1 MAWEDAFKIITAMIA
16 SIGAGGAL
24 VFALS
29 TWLGKL
35 WAQRILENEKHQ
47 LASELEKTKRELDI
61 VKETTLRFQN
71 DKLHTYR
78 AVIDVI
84 ARILAALDAHESGRL
99 PPNEAGARFDEFNEQ
114 RIRIYG
120 YLAMIAPQGVMDA
133 QDKLIDNLL
142 LVAHGNAE
150 YQWEEVRANALAL
163 LNAVRIDVGIDK
175 SPISYNGK
183 L

>member
-1 MAWEDAFKIITAMIA
+1 MAWEDVFKIIAAMIA
-16 SIGAGGAL
+16 SIGAGGAV

-29 TWLGKL
+29 SWLGKL

-47 LASELEKTKRELDI
+47 LASALEKTKRDLDI
-61 VKETTLRFQN
+61 VKETTLRFQS

-84 ARILAALDAHESGRL
+84 ARILSALDAHESGRL
-99 PPNEAGARFDEFNEQ
+99 QPNEAGARFDEFNEQ

-120 YLAMIAPQGVMDA
+120 YLAMIAPQEVMDA
-133 QDKLIDNLL
+133 QDELIDNLL
-142 LVAHGNAE
+142 LVANGGAK
-150 YQWEEVRANALAL
+150 YDWKKVRENALAL

-175 SPISYNGK
+175 SPIFYNGD